1 MTCRS
6 APAIDQEPKE
16 SAIEWYERQKQANQP
31 IVHSA
36 EDDRKMNRIFHFGVG
51 LVICFVVWKVKN

>member
-1 MTCRS
+1 MRS
-6 APAIDQEPKE
+6 IDPAPKE
-16 SAIEWYERQKQANQP
+16 STIEWYERQKQANQP